1 MIKTEQLRA
10 FLPFSPDLATCCLA
24 GPLPF
29 YTPTPRLSFS
39 SKLGGASAPLYTCSL
54 CKVDRYTGVYNIIHS
69 DP

>member
-29 YTPTPRLSFS
+29 YTPTPRLSE
-39 SKLGGASAPLYTCSL
+39 
-54 CKVDRYTGVYNIIHS
+54 VDCIKI
-69 DP
+69 

>member
-29 YTPTPRLSFS
+29 YTPTPRLNV
-39 SKLGGASAPLYTCSL
+39 KVDYLIICQAAPLLYPAFMFNRCT
-54 CKVDRYTGVYNIIHS
+54 I
-69 DP
+69 